1 LSLQYFWLACVTE
14 VCSFLFWRSDIV
26 LAVIDTVQ
34 EVAFMLQNVK
44 GFSSELIIILFGS
57 QFYYVYAALFILA

>member
-1 LSLQYFWLACVTE
+1 
-14 VCSFLFWRSDIV
+14 
-26 LAVIDTVQ
+26 
-34 EVAFMLQNVK
+34 MLQNVK